1 MFRFEDPIYLYL
13 LVLIPILALIR
24 FVSYRNQRKRLR
36 QFGDPELLKQ
46 LMPDVSRFRP
56 LVKFWVLLGALALL
70 IVMLARP
77 QLGTK
82 ISNEKR
88 VGIET
93 IIAMDISNS
102 MLAEDVVPSR
112 LDRSKMMVENLVDH
126 FTNDKIGLIV
136 FAGDAFVQL
145 PITSDYVSA
154 KMFLSSISPSMMA
167 SQGTDI
173 ARAIEMATHSFT
185 QEEGIGKAIIVITDG
200 EDHEGG
206 ALEAAKAAK
215 DEGMRVYVLGV
226 GSVNGAPI
234 PVSGTGDYMKDN
246 TGNTVMSALNEDMCK
261 QVAQAGGGAYIH
273 VENNSAAQQQL
284 DNELDKLA
292 KKETTTAVY
301 SEFDEQFQ
309 AVGILVLLLLIVEIC
324 ILDRRNPLI
333 KRLSLFKRKGVSNQE
348 SVVRSK
354 MLMILFFLLTP
365 ISYLLFPDSCL
376 QTPVSAQTDRQYIRQ
391 GNKLFRSGD
400 YPNAEVSYRKA
411 IEKNPKNPQAVFNL
425 GNALMAQKKDS
436 AAVMQFDSATKL
448 ETNPLRKAKAYHNV
462 GVICQSHK
470 MYGEAIEAYKSAL
483 RLNPADDETRYNL
496 VLCKHQQKKQ
506 QQNQQQNQQGNNDQ
520 KQDDKKDQQ
529 NKDQQKDKQEDK
541 KQQEQPKPQMSK
553 ENAEQL
559 LNAAI
564 QNEKQTQDK
573 LNKAQQQPQRR
584 TTLKNW

>member
-1 MFRFEDPIYLYL
+1 MFRFEDPIYLWL
-13 LVLIPILALIR
+13 LVLIPILALVR
-24 FVSYRNQRKRLR
+24 FISYRNQRKRLR
-36 QFGDPELLKQ
+36 KFGDPSLLKE

-56 LVKFWVLLGALALL
+56 SVKFWVLLGALALL

-82 ISNEKR
+82 ISHEKR

-93 IIAMDISNS
+93 IIALDISNS
-102 MLAEDVVPSR
+102 MRAEDIIPSR
-112 LDRSKMMVENLVDH
+112 LDRSKMMIENLVDH

-154 KMFLSSISPSMMA
+154 KMFLSSIDPSMMA
-167 SQGTDI
+167 TQGTDI

-206 ALEAAKAAK
+206 ALEAAEAAK

-226 GSVNGAPI
+226 GSTNGAPI
-234 PVSGTGDYMKDN
+234 PISGTGNYMTDRF
-246 TGNTVMSALNEDMCK
+246 GNTVMSALNEDMCK
-261 QVAQAGGGAYIH
+261 QIAQAGGGAYIH

-284 DNELDKLA
+284 DRELDKLA
-292 KKETTTAVY
+292 KKETSTTVY

-309 AVGILVLLLLIVEIC
+309 AVGILVLLLLIIEIC
-324 ILDRRNPLI
+324 ILDRRSPML
-333 KRLSLFKRKGVSNQE
+333 KRVSLFGKRKAVA
-348 SVVRSK
+348 VVLV
-354 MLMILFFLLTP
+354 MLAMSAT
-365 ISYLLFPDSCL
+365 
-376 QTPVSAQTDRQYIRQ
+376 AQTDRQYVRQ

-436 AAVMQFDSATKL
+436 AAVVQFENASKL
-448 ETNPLRKAKAYHNV
+448 ETNPLRKAKAFHNM
-462 GVICQSHK
+462 GVVCQSHK
-470 MYGEAIEAYKSAL
+470 MYGEAIEAYKNAL

-496 VLCKHQQKKQ
+496 VLCKHQQQKQ
-506 QQNQQQNQQGNNDQ
+506 QQNQQNQQGGGNDDK

-529 NKDQQKDKQEDK
+529 KQDQQKDQQDDK
-541 KQQEQPKPQMSK
+541 KQQEQQKPQMSK

-573 LNKAQQQPQRR
+573 LQKAQQQPQRR
-584 TTLKNW
+584 AIQKNW

>member
-1 MFRFEDPIYLYL
+1 MFRFEDPIYLWL
-13 LVLIPILALIR
+13 LVLIPALALVR

-36 QFGDPELLKQ
+36 KFGDPSLLKE
-46 LMPDVSRFRP
+46 LMPDVSKFRP
-56 LVKFWVLLGALALL
+56 SVKFWLLLGALALL

-82 ISNEKR
+82 ISHEKR

-102 MLAEDVVPSR
+102 MLAEDVIPSR

-126 FTNDKIGLIV
+126 FSNDKIGLIV

-154 KMFLSSISPSMMA
+154 KMFLSSIDPSMMA

-206 ALEAAKAAK
+206 ALQAAEAAKDA
-215 DEGMRVYVLGV
+215 GMRVYVLGV

-234 PVSGTGDYMKDN
+234 PISGTGDYMKDRS
-246 TGNTVMSALNEDMCK
+246 GNTVMSALNEDMCK

-292 KKETTTAVY
+292 KKETSTAVY

-309 AVGILVLLLLIVEIC
+309 AVGILVLLLLIIEIC
-324 ILDRRNPLI
+324 ILDRRNPLL
-333 KRLSLFKRKGVSNQE
+333 KRISLFGKRKA
-348 SVVRSK
+348 VVV
-354 MLMILFFLLTP
+354 MLVLIAM
-365 ISYLLFPDSCL
+365 SA
-376 QTPVSAQTDRQYIRQ
+376 SAQTDRQYIRQ
-391 GNKLFRSGD
+391 GNKQFRSGD

-436 AAVMQFDSATKL
+436 AAVVQFESASKL
-448 ETNPLRKAKAYHNV
+448 ETNPLRKAKAFHNM
-462 GVICQSHK
+462 GVVCQSHK

-483 RLNPADDETRYNL
+483 RLNPNDDETRYNL
-496 VLCKHQQKKQ
+496 VLCKHQQQKQ
-506 QQNQQQNQQGNNDQ
+506 QQNQQKNQQGNNDQ
-520 KQDDKKDQQ
+520 KKDDKKDQQ
-529 NKDQQKDKQEDK
+529 KQDQKKDQQDDK
-541 KQQEQPKPQMSK
+541 KQQEQQKPQMSK

-573 LNKAQQQPQRR
+573 LKKAQQQPQRR
-584 TTLKNW
+584 AIQKNW

>member
-1 MFRFEDPIYLYL
+1 MFRFESPIYLYL
-13 LVLIPILALIR
+13 LVLIPLLALIR
-24 FVSYRNQRKRLR
+24 YLSYRNQKKRLR
-36 QFGDPELLKQ
+36 KFGEPSLLKA

-56 LVKFWVLLGALALL
+56 SVKFWILQGALALL

-77 QLGTK
+77 QMGTK
-82 ISNEKR
+82 INHEKR

-102 MLAEDVVPSR
+102 MRAEDIVPSR

-154 KMFLSSISPSMMA
+154 KMFLSSIDPSMMA

-173 ARAIEMATHSFT
+173 ARAIEMASHSFT
-185 QEEGIGKAIIVITDG
+185 QEEGIGKAIVVITDG

-206 ALEAAKAAK
+206 AVEAAEAAKK
-215 DEGMRVYVLGV
+215 NGMRVYVLGV
-226 GSVNGAPI
+226 GSTQGAPI
-234 PVSGTGDYMKDN
+234 PVPGTGNYMQDN

-273 VENNSAAQQQL
+273 VENNSAAQEQL

-292 KKETTTAVY
+292 KKETSTAVY

-309 AVGILVLLLLIVEIC
+309 AFGVLALLLLILEIC
-324 ILDRRNPLI
+324 IFDRRNPLL
-333 KRLSLFKRKGVSNQE
+333 KHVSLFGKRKVA
-348 SVVRSK
+348 V
-354 MLMILFFLLTP
+354 M
-365 ISYLLFPDSCL
+365 LLFLTALSV
-376 QTPVSAQTDRQYIRQ
+376 TAQTDRQYIRQ
-391 GNKLFRSGD
+391 GNKQFRMGD

-411 IEKNPKNPQAVFNL
+411 IEQNPKNPQASFNL

-436 AAVMQFDSATKL
+436 AAVTQFENASRL
-448 ETNPLRKAKAYHNV
+448 ETNPLRKAQSFHNI
-462 GVICQSHK
+462 GVICQTHK

-483 RLNPADDETRYNL
+483 RLNPNDNETRYNL
-496 VLCKHQQKKQ
+496 VLCKHQK
-506 QQNQQQNQQGNNDQ
+506 Q
-520 KQDDKKDQQ
+520 KQDQQKQNQGQNNDDQKKDDQ
-529 NKDQQKDKQEDK
+529 KKDDQQKDQNSDKQDDK
-541 KQQEQPKPQMSK
+541 KQQEQQKPQMSK
-553 ENAEQL
+553 DNAEQL

-573 LNKAQQQPQRR
+573 LKKAQQQPQRR
-584 TTLKNW
+584 ANQKNW

>member
-13 LVLIPILALIR
+13 LVLIPILALVR

-36 QFGDPELLKQ
+36 KFGDPQLLKE

-56 LVKFWVLLGALALL
+56 SVKFWLLLGALALL

-77 QLGTK
+77 QMGTK
-82 ISNEKR
+82 ISHEKR

-126 FTNDKIGLIV
+126 FSNDKIGLIV

-154 KMFLSSISPSMMA
+154 KMFLSSIDPSMMA
-167 SQGTDI
+167 TQGTDI

-200 EDHEGG
+200 ENHEGG
-206 ALEAAKAAK
+206 AVEAAEAAK
-215 DEGMRVYVLGV
+215 DLGMRVYVLGV
-226 GSVNGAPI
+226 GSANGAPI
-234 PVSGTGDYMKDN
+234 PITGTGDYMKDR

-292 KKETTTAVY
+292 KKETSTAVY

-309 AVGILVLLLLIVEIC
+309 AVGILAILLLILEIC
-324 ILDRRNPLI
+324 ILDRRNPLL
-333 KRLSLFKRKGVSNQE
+333 KRVTLFGRKKAVAILL
-348 SVVRSK
+348 
-354 MLMILFFLLTP
+354 LMMAM
-365 ISYLLFPDSCL
+365 SA
-376 QTPVSAQTDRQYIRQ
+376 SAQTDRQYIRQ

-400 YPNAEVSYRKA
+400 YPNAEVAYRKA
-411 IEKNPKNPQAVFNL
+411 IEKNPKNPQAVYNL

-436 AAVMQFDSATKL
+436 AAVVQFESASKL
-448 ETNPLRKAKAYHNV
+448 ETNPLRKAKAYHNM
-462 GVICQSHK
+462 GVVCQSHK
-470 MYGEAIEAYKSAL
+470 MYGEAIEAYKNAL
-483 RLNPADDETRYNL
+483 RLNPNDDETRYNL
-496 VLCKHQQKKQ
+496 VLCKHQQQKQ
-506 QQNQQQNQQGNNDQ
+506 QQNQQNQNQQGNDDQ
-520 KQDDKKDQQ
+520 KKDDKKDQQ
-529 NKDQQKDKQEDK
+529 KQDQQQDKQDK

-573 LNKAQQQPQRR
+573 LKKAQQQPQRR
-584 TTLKNW
+584 AIQNNW

>member
-1 MFRFEDPIYLYL
+1 MFRFEDPIYLWL
-13 LVLIPILALIR
+13 LVLIPVLALVR
-24 FVSYRNQRKRLR
+24 FISYRNQRKRLR
-36 QFGDPELLKQ
+36 KFGDPSLLKE

-56 LVKFWVLLGALALL
+56 SVKFWLLLGALALL

-82 ISNEKR
+82 ISHEKR

-102 MLAEDVVPSR
+102 MLAEDIIPSR

-154 KMFLSSISPSMMA
+154 KMFLSSIDPSMMA
-167 SQGTDI
+167 TQGTDI

-206 ALEAAKAAK
+206 ALEAAEAAK

-234 PVSGTGDYMKDN
+234 PISGTGNYMTDRA
-246 TGNTVMSALNEDMCK
+246 GNTVMSALNEEMCK

-284 DNELDKLA
+284 DRELDKLA
-292 KKETTTAVY
+292 KKETSTTVY

-309 AVGILVLLLLIVEIC
+309 AVGILVLLLLIIEIC
-324 ILDRRNPLI
+324 ILDRRNPLL
-333 KRLSLFKRKGVSNQE
+333 KRVSLFGKRKTVA
-348 SVVRSK
+348 V
-354 MLMILFFLLTP
+354 MLVLFALSAT
-365 ISYLLFPDSCL
+365 
-376 QTPVSAQTDRQYIRQ
+376 AQTDRQYIRQ
-391 GNKLFRSGD
+391 GNKLFRRGD

-411 IEKNPKNPQAVFNL
+411 IEKNPKNPQAAFNL

-436 AAVMQFDSATKL
+436 AAVMQFDSASKL
-448 ETNPLRKAKAYHNV
+448 ETNPLRKAKAFHNV

-483 RLNPADDETRYNL
+483 RLNPADNETRYNL
-496 VLCKHQQKKQ
+496 VLCKHQQQKQ
-506 QQNQQQNQQGNNDQ
+506 QQNQQQNQQGNDNK

-529 NKDQQKDKQEDK
+529 KQDQKKDQKKDQQDDK
-541 KQQEQPKPQMSK
+541 KQQEQQKPQMSK

-573 LNKAQQQPQRR
+573 LQKAQQQPQRR
-584 TTLKNW
+584 NIQKNW